1 MGFENQ
7 QIVYYVF
14 KKNDQTNPFKISSE
28 SLTLQDEIEFTP
40 VKSDNNKT
48 NILNV
53 VIVKV
58 KALLNYQ
65 MIRIS
70 LYSAIFLMITF
81 LIMHK
86 NVLFIVKVKA
96 LK

>member
-7 QIVYYVF
+7 QIVSYVF
-14 KKNDQTNPFKISSE
+14 KKNDQTNPFDISSE

-40 VKSDNNKT
+40 VKSDNNKI

-70 LYSAIFLMITF
+70 LYSAIFLMLLPF
-81 LIMHK
+81 
-86 NVLFIVKVKA
+86 
-96 LK
+96 

>member
-14 KKNDQTNPFKISSE
+14 KKNDQTNPFDISSE

-40 VKSDNNKT
+40 VKSDNNKI

-70 LYSAIFLMITF
+70 LYSAIFLMLLPF
-81 LIMHK
+81 
-86 NVLFIVKVKA
+86 
-96 LK
+96 

>member
-7 QIVYYVF
+7 LIVSYVF
-14 KKNDQTNPFKISSE
+14 KKNDQTNPFDISSE

-40 VKSDNNKT
+40 VKSDNNKI

-70 LYSAIFLMITF
+70 LYSAIFLMLTF

-86 NVLFIVKVKA
+86 NVFIVKVKA